1 MNAYT
6 GLLLAAL
13 LGALAGALLVFLARQ
28 SRIAAL
34 LLEQQRWQDEAQ
46 ARAVAAAREQARL
59 QQMEQELLAQASLKT
74 LPAELAAAQARL
86 AAHLASQQEQ
96 ERQST
101 LRLQQADDERRRL
114 EGQLRERDGRLA
126 ELETRLAAER
136 EQLAAR
142 LAFVKEQ
149 EQNLRLQFEQ
159 LATRIFEEKSQKF
172 TEQNRSGLDTLL
184 SPLREQLKDFREKVE
199 TTYGNEARERFAL
212 KEQLTRLE
220 SLNRQISDDAS
231 NLTRAL
237 KGDKKLQG
245 NWGEV
250 ILSRVL
256 EESGLREG
264 HEYVTQFSVT
274 DEDGQRRLPDVIVR
288 LPENRDIVID
298 AKVSLVDYEKYCA
311 SDDEAERDRA
321 LKSHTNALRNHIRL
335 LSEKRYEDLPGLR
348 TLDFVFLFMPVE
360 AAFMLAVEHDPALF
374 REAFDKKIIIVSP
387 TTLLATLRTVESIW
401 RYERQNRNAE
411 KIAKEAGLL
420 HDKFATLLEHLE
432 ALGKTLERGQEQ
444 YRKTVSSL
452 TGHGGLVGKVDSLKK
467 LGAKAKKSLPLEK
480 LDIDDGGVSE
490 SEPDGDMDAMTD
502 TEEGVAS

>member
-1 MNAYT
+1 MSAIS
-6 GLLLAAL
+6 GLLLAAV
-13 LGALAGALLVFLARQ
+13 LGALAGALAVFLWRQ
-28 SRIAAL
+28 ARIAAL
-34 LLEQQRWQDEAQ
+34 QLEQQRLLDAAQ
-46 ARAVAAAREQARL
+46 ANAVTTAREQMRA
-59 QQMEQELLAQASLKT
+59 QQLEQELLGLAALKS
-74 LPAELAAAQARL
+74 LPATLAAAEARL
-86 AAHLASQQEQ
+86 VAQQEQ
-96 ERQST
+96 EKQ
-101 LRLQQADDERRRL
+101 LLVRLQQGDEERRRL
-114 EGQLRERDGRLA
+114 ELSLRERDARLA
-126 ELETRLAAER
+126 ELDTRLQAER
-136 EQLAAR
+136 EQLESR
-142 LAFVKEQ
+142 MAFVKEQ
-149 EQNLRLQFEQ
+149 EQTLRLQFEQ

-172 TEQNRSGLDTLL
+172 TEQNRTGLDTLL

-220 SLNRQISDDAS
+220 GLNRQISDDAS
-231 NLTRAL
+231 NLTKAL

-264 HEYVTQFSVT
+264 HEYDTQFSVT

-298 AKVSLVDYEKYCA
+298 AKVSLVDYERYC
-311 SDDEAERDRA
+311 SSEDESERERA
-321 LKSHTNALRNHIRL
+321 LKAHTGALRNHIRL

-360 AAFMLAVEHDPALF
+360 SAFMLAVEYDPALF

-411 KIAKEAGLL
+411 QIAKEAGLL
-420 HDKFATLLEHLE
+420 HDKFAMLLDHLDG
-432 ALGKTLERGQEQ
+432 LGKALDRSQEQ
-444 YRKTVSSL
+444 FRKTVSSL
-452 TGHGGLVGKVDSLKK
+452 SGHGGLVGRVEKLKK
-467 LGAKAKKSLPLEK
+467 LGAKAKKALPLEK
-480 LDIDDGGVSE
+480 LDLDAGSDTTDDDVE
-490 SEPDGDMDAMTD
+490 SSVD
-502 TEEGVAS
+502 TEEDAES

>member
-1 MNAYT
+1 MT
-6 GLLLAAL
+6 SISGLLLAAL
-13 LGALAGALLVFLARQ
+13 LGALAGALVVFLWRQ
-28 SRIAAL
+28 GRLTAL
-34 LLEQQRWQDEAQ
+34 QVEQQRLLDEAQ
-46 ARAVAAAREQARL
+46 ARAIAAAREQSRL
-59 QQMEQELLAQASLKT
+59 QQLEQELLALAPLKA

-86 AAHLASQQEQ
+86 VAQQEQ
-96 ERQST
+96 D
-101 LRLQQADDERRRL
+101 QQAAARQQHGDDERRRL
-114 EGQLRERDGRLA
+114 EMALRERDARLA
-126 ELETRLAAER
+126 ELETRLQAER
-136 EQLAAR
+136 EQLASR
-142 LAFVKEQ
+142 LTFVKEQ
-149 EQNLRLQFEQ
+149 EQMLRLQFEQ
-159 LATRIFEEKSQKF
+159 LATRIFDEKSQKF
-172 TEQNRSGLDTLL
+172 TEQNRTGLDTLL

-220 SLNRQISDDAS
+220 GLNKQISDDAN
-231 NLTRAL
+231 NLTKAL

-298 AKVSLVDYEKYCA
+298 AKVSLVDYERYCS
-311 SDDEAERDRA
+311 SDDEAERERA
-321 LKSHTNALRNHIRL
+321 LKAHTSALRNHIRL

-360 AAFMLAVEHDPALF
+360 SAFMLAVEYDPALF

-420 HDKFATLLEHLE
+420 HDKFAMLLDHLDG
-432 ALGKTLERGQEQ
+432 LGKALDRSQEQ
-444 YRKTVSSL
+444 FRKTISSL
-452 TGHGGLVGKVDSLKK
+452 SGHGGLVGKVENLKK

-480 LDIDDGGVSE
+480 LDLDAGTDTDDGDASLDMSVDAGEETE
-490 SEPDGDMDAMTD
+490 S
-502 TEEGVAS
+502 

>member
-1 MNAYT
+1 MT
-6 GLLLAAL
+6 SISGLLLAAL
-13 LGALAGALLVFLARQ
+13 LGALAGALVVFIWRQ
-28 SRIAAL
+28 GRLTAL
-34 LLEQQRWQDEAQ
+34 QVEQQRLLDEAQ
-46 ARAVAAAREQARL
+46 ARAIAAAREQSRL
-59 QQMEQELLAQASLKT
+59 QQLEQELLALAPLKA

-86 AAHLASQQEQ
+86 VAQQEQ
-96 ERQST
+96 D
-101 LRLQQADDERRRL
+101 QQAAARQQHGDDERRRL
-114 EGQLRERDGRLA
+114 EMALRERDARLA
-126 ELETRLAAER
+126 ELETRLQAER
-136 EQLAAR
+136 EQLASR
-142 LAFVKEQ
+142 LTFVKEQ
-149 EQNLRLQFEQ
+149 EQMLRLQFEQ
-159 LATRIFEEKSQKF
+159 LATRIFDEKSQKF
-172 TEQNRSGLDTLL
+172 TEQNRTGLDTLL

-220 SLNRQISDDAS
+220 GLNKQISDDAN
-231 NLTRAL
+231 NLTKAL

-298 AKVSLVDYEKYCA
+298 AKVSLVDYERYCS
-311 SDDEAERDRA
+311 SDDEAERERA
-321 LKSHTNALRNHIRL
+321 LKAHTSALRNHIRL

-360 AAFMLAVEHDPALF
+360 SAFMLAVEYDPALF

-420 HDKFATLLEHLE
+420 HDKFAMLLDHLDG
-432 ALGKTLERGQEQ
+432 LGKALDRSQEQ
-444 YRKTVSSL
+444 FRKTISSL
-452 TGHGGLVGKVDSLKK
+452 SGHGGLVGKVENLKK

-480 LDIDDGGVSE
+480 LDLDAGADADDGDASLDMSVDAGEEAE
-490 SEPDGDMDAMTD
+490 S
-502 TEEGVAS
+502 

>member
-1 MNAYT
+1 MNAYS
-6 GLLLAAL
+6 GLLLTAL
-13 LGALAGALLVFLARQ
+13 LGAFGGALLTFFLRQ
-28 SRIAAL
+28 SRITAL
-34 LLEQQRWQDEAQ
+34 LQEQRRLQDEAQ
-46 ARAVAAAREQARL
+46 VRAVATAREQSR
-59 QQMEQELLAQASLKT
+59 QQQLEQELRELATLKS

-86 AAHLASQQEQ
+86 TAHLTTQQEQ
-96 ERQST
+96 ERQAAQ
-101 LRLQQADDERRRL
+101 RQQQTEEERRRL
-114 EGQLRERDGRLA
+114 EMQVRERDTRLA
-126 ELETRLAAER
+126 ELETRLLAER
-136 EQLAAR
+136 EQLEAR
-142 LAFVKEQ
+142 MGFIKEQ
-149 EQNLRLQFEQ
+149 EQSLRLQFEQ

-172 TEQNRSGLDTLL
+172 TEQNRTGLDTLL

-231 NLTRAL
+231 NLTKAL

-311 SDDEAERDRA
+311 SDDEAERERA
-321 LKSHTNALRNHIRL
+321 LKAHTNALRNHIKL

-432 ALGKTLERGQEQ
+432 ALGKTLERSQEQ

-452 TGHGGLVGKVDSLKK
+452 SGHGGLVGKVDSLKR

-480 LDIDDGGVSE
+480 LDIDAGGE
-490 SEPDGDMDAMTD
+490 SDSDVDASAA
-502 TEEGVAS
+502 TEEGAES

>member
-1 MNAYT
+1 MNAYS

-13 LGALAGALLVFLARQ
+13 LGTLAGALLVFFARQ

-34 LLEQQRWQDEAQ
+34 MLEQQRLQDEAH
-46 ARAVAAAREQARL
+46 ARAVNAAREQARL
-59 QQMEQELLAQASLKT
+59 QQLEQELLALAPLRA
-74 LPAELAAAQARL
+74 LPAELAAAEARL
-86 AAHLASQQEQ
+86 AAHLATQQEQ
-96 ERQST
+96 ERQGAQ
-101 LRLQQADDERRRL
+101 RLQQGEDERRRL
-114 EGQLRERDGRLA
+114 EVLVRERDGRLA

-142 LAFVKEQ
+142 MTFLKEQ

-231 NLTRAL
+231 NLTKAL

-288 LPENRDIVID
+288 LPENRDIVVD
-298 AKVSLVDYEKYCA
+298 AKVSLVDYERYCS
-311 SDDEAERDRA
+311 SDDEAERERA
-321 LKSHTNALRNHIRL
+321 LKAHTNALRNHIRL

-432 ALGKTLERGQEQ
+432 ALGKTLERSQEQ

-452 TGHGGLVGKVDSLKK
+452 SGHGGLVGKVDSLKK
-467 LGAKAKKSLPLEK
+467 LGAKAKKSLPLDK
-480 LDIDDGGVSE
+480 LDIDAGSASE
-490 SEPDGDMDAMTD
+490 SDGDTDVATD
-502 TEEGVAS
+502 TEEGAAS

>member
-1 MNAYT
+1 MSAIS
-6 GLLLAAL
+6 GLLLAAV
-13 LGALAGALLVFLARQ
+13 LGALAGALAVFLWRQAR
-28 SRIAAL
+28 ITAL
-34 LLEQQRWQDEAQ
+34 QLEQQRLLDAAQ
-46 ARAVAAAREQARL
+46 ANAVTTAREQMRA
-59 QQMEQELLAQASLKT
+59 QQLEQELLGLAALKS
-74 LPAELAAAQARL
+74 LPATLAAAEARL
-86 AAHLASQQEQ
+86 VAQQEQ
-96 ERQST
+96 EKQ
-101 LRLQQADDERRRL
+101 LLVRLQQGDEERRRL
-114 EGQLRERDGRLA
+114 ELTLRERDARLA
-126 ELETRLAAER
+126 ELDTRLQAER
-136 EQLAAR
+136 EQLESR
-142 LAFVKEQ
+142 MAFVKEQ
-149 EQNLRLQFEQ
+149 EQTLRLQFEQ

-172 TEQNRSGLDTLL
+172 TEQNRTGLDTLL

-220 SLNRQISDDAS
+220 GLNRQISDDAS
-231 NLTRAL
+231 NLTKAL

-274 DEDGQRRLPDVIVR
+274 DEEGQRRLPDVIVR

-298 AKVSLVDYEKYCA
+298 AKVSLVDYERYC
-311 SDDEAERDRA
+311 SSEDENERERA
-321 LKSHTNALRNHIRL
+321 LKAHTGALRNHIRL

-360 AAFMLAVEHDPALF
+360 SAFMLAVEHDPALF

-411 KIAKEAGLL
+411 QIAKEAGLL
-420 HDKFATLLEHLE
+420 HDKFAMLLDHLDG
-432 ALGKTLERGQEQ
+432 LGKALDRSQEQ
-444 YRKTVSSL
+444 FRKTVSSL
-452 TGHGGLVGKVDSLKK
+452 SGHGGLVGRVEKLQK
-467 LGAKAKKSLPLEK
+467 LGAKAKKALPLEK
-480 LDIDDGGVSE
+480 LDLDSGSDTTDYDVE
-490 SEPDGDMDAMTD
+490 SSVD
-502 TEEGVAS
+502 TEEDAES

>member
-1 MNAYT
+1 MNAYS

-13 LGALAGALLVFLARQ
+13 LGAFIGALVVFLVRQ
-28 SRIAAL
+28 TRIAAL
-34 LLEQQRWQDEAQ
+34 LRAQQQLQADAQSRAVEAARDQ
-46 ARAVAAAREQARL
+46 AR
-59 QQMEQELLAQASLKT
+59 QQQLEQELRDLTVLKT

-86 AAHLASQQEQ
+86 SAQQEQ
-96 ERQST
+96 EQHAAIRQ
-101 LRLQQADDERRRL
+101 QQSDDERRRL
-114 EGQLRERDGRLA
+114 EMQVRERDTRLV
-126 ELETRLAAER
+126 ELETRLLAER
-136 EQLAAR
+136 EQLDAR
-142 LAFVKEQ
+142 MAFIKEQ
-149 EQNLRLQFEQ
+149 EQTLRLQFEQ

-172 TEQNRSGLDTLL
+172 TEQNRTGLDTLL

-199 TTYGNEARERFAL
+199 TTYGNESRERFAL

-220 SLNRQISDDAS
+220 GLNKKISDDAN
-231 NLTRAL
+231 NLTKAL

-274 DEDGQRRLPDVIVR
+274 DEEGQRRLPDVIVR

-298 AKVSLVDYEKYCA
+298 AKVSLVDYEKYC
-311 SDDEAERDRA
+311 SSEDEAERDRA
-321 LKSHTNALRNHIRL
+321 LKAHTSALRNHIRL

-360 AAFMLAVEHDPALF
+360 AAFMLAVEHDSALF

-411 KIAKEAGLL
+411 QIAKEAGSL
-420 HDKFATLLEHLE
+420 HDKFATLLEHLD
-432 ALGKTLERGQEQ
+432 ALGKSLDKSQEQ
-444 YRKTVSSL
+444 YRKTISSMS
-452 TGHGGLVGKVDSLKK
+452 GHGGLVGRIDSLKK

-480 LDIDDGGVSE
+480 LDL
-490 SEPDGDMDAMTD
+490 DAGAGHDEMVD
-502 TEEGVAS
+502 TLVDIKEGEDS